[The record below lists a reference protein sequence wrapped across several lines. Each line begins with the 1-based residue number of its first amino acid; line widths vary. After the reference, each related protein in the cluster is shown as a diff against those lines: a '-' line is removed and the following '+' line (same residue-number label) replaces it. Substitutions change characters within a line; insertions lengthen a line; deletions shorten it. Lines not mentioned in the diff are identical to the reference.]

1 MVNGKQLC
9 HFHFFVHSQLESA
22 VSGKD
27 SRTSMARTPLGP

>member
-9 HFHFFVHSQLESA
+9 LFIFFFLLESA
-22 VSGKD
+22 VNGKY